1 MRVLAE
7 AEAFVFPSAN
17 IVGIVKNRSVKPV
30 EQLLGYEYDWP
41 VTVLRV
47 VDTAT
52 ERFNLGNLYKD
63 RFPVVSVLTKPE
75 IEILVIINE
84 GKWASYQKLKSRV
97 KPSDY
102 CKRELC
108 MPHVKSRSFLESY
121 WDADSLVK
129 ACFEYCRLR
138 KRSKGELFIADVL
151 KRV

>member
-17 IVGIVKNRSVKPV
+17 IVGIVKNRSVGPV

-75 IEILVIINE
+75 IEALVIVNE
-84 GKWASYQKLKSRV
+84 GKWAGYQKLKSKV

-102 CKRELC
+102 CKRELR
-108 MPHVKSRSFLESY
+108 MPHVKSRRFLESY

-129 ACFEYCRLR
+129 ACFEY
-138 KRSKGELFIADVL
+138 RSLHKHGKGELYIADVL
-151 KRV
+151 RQV